1 MKRDNDIQ
9 NDPVGIL
16 VVLRIIK
23 FLVIIC
29 FKIIAFPFRVLI
41 YNNNPLNVK
50 RVKIL
55 KNDK

>member
-1 MKRDNDIQ
+1 MKKYNEVQ

-16 VVLRIIK
+16 VVLRLIK
-23 FLVIIC
+23 FLVIVC

-41 YNNNPLNVK
+41 YKNNPLNVK

-55 KNDK
+55 NNDK